1 MKKELSHQIALA
13 IMKISI
19 IPILLL
25 MLVLCSY
32 ANNSE
37 GQQFL
42 EKKITIKAEGTEIKN
57 IFSKI
62 ERITSARIVYSPE
75 LIDASTRVN
84 INAHNRELS
93 KILIQLL
100 QPLHIKYEVIN
111 NYIILRRDEL
121 RPAVLSQ
128 EQETPDDNGSVVIRV
143 NGKIRSSAGLAVEGV
158 SVMVKN
164 TNTGTTTNSLGEF
177 SITVPDEGAIL
188 VISSVGYQSQEVVVG
203 RKRFY
208 DIVLTAASGQ
218 LTDIVVVGYGT
229 QQKHK
234 LTSAVVSVSGDD
246 LNRRI
251 ATTPEALLQGQ
262 LPGLQVI
269 QGSGE
274 PGNENVQLQIRG
286 VGTFSGAGNNP
297 LVIIDGLPGN
307 LGILNPNDIE
317 SVSVLKDAASAA
329 IYGSRGANGVI
340 VVKTKRGKSGGF
352 LLQYNYGL
360 GISKA
365 TKLPDIISNS
375 AEFMQLSNEARLNS
389 SLAPLYTQAQI
400 DLYQNATDRV
410 KYPNHNW
417 LDDVF
422 TTAYTQNHYLNL
434 SGGKDNTSYSL
445 GFGITDQ
452 PGVMIGFDYKKYTL
466 SLGLT
471 SKVNNRITLGTN
483 IQMRYGNKRTPEDGA
498 ADLFLSTLAQ
508 SPLYPARAS
517 DGRWIKKAYSNEL
530 NNKNP
535 VAIVDED
542 IRIRSQDYYMQGN
555 LSLDIDLL
563 KGLKWENKAGVNYE
577 ASKFN
582 DFRPVVQTYY
592 FNDMSPA
599 GLLDDGSPG
608 LNVGRADNTYAVF
621 YSQLT
626 YKRTFGDHNI
636 AAFAGIQQEQNSA
649 SNIDASRTQ
658 FATNDLRELNAGPVN
673 GQTNDGTSS
682 HWAISSYYGNVNYD
696 YRDKYLLGASLRYDG
711 TSRLPSDTRYG
722 LFYSFSGGWRISQE
736 KFLKNVSWLNDL
748 KIRGSWGQLGNQNI
762 GTYPYQPTLNNA
774 NYAFGGSVSS
784 GFVANTLVDP
794 ALTWET
800 TRVLDLGIDFTALN
814 NRLSFSADWFDKY
827 TFNIL
832 RGSQVPLYVGLNP
845 PTINDGA
852 LRNKGVEFALQYK
865 DKIGADFAYTV
876 GFNFQTYRN
885 KLEKYGSKD
894 ISDHTIREEGHELD
908 QYYMYVWDGIFQSQD
923 EINKS
928 PVQPVTPTPG
938 DLKIKDVNGDGKI
951 DANDRTYIKGK
962 YPTVQYAV
970 NLGASWKGFDI
981 SAQLYGSC
989 GQKLYVTGWG
999 IEPFRQG
1006 SVPTTAWRN
1015 RWTPTHPT
1023 NTMPKIYVADGY
1035 APVQN
1040 YPSTYF
1046 LKDATFFRLKSMQ
1059 IGYSLATHLLSK
1071 VTIRSLRFYVAADNV
1086 FTISKFP
1093 GLDPERVG
1101 DGNYTTYPQNR
1112 TITLGASI
1120 QL

>member
-1 MKKELSHQIALA
+1 MKKRLSHQIALA
-13 IMKISI
+13 VMKISI
-19 IPILLL
+19 IPALLL
-25 MLVLCSY
+25 MLAMCSY
-32 ANNSE
+32 ANDSA
-37 GQQFL
+37 GQLFL
-42 EKKITIKAEGTEIKN
+42 EKKISLKVQQAEIKN
-57 IFSKI
+57 VLAEI
-62 ERITSARIVYSPE
+62 ESMTNARFVYSPE
-75 LIDASTRVN
+75 LIDASMKVS
-84 INAHNRELS
+84 INVHKKEVYKVLAR
-93 KILIQLL
+93 LL
-100 QPLHIKYEVIN
+100 LPLHIKYEVSN
-111 NYIILRRDEL
+111 NYIVLRKEDIKSAGMLQDKPAKGYTEL
-121 RPAVLSQ
+121 AAIKI
-128 EQETPDDNGSVVIRV
+128 T
-143 NGKIRSSAGLAVEGV
+143 GKIKSFAGVALEGV
-158 SVMVKN
+158 NIVLKS
-164 TNTGTTTNSLGEF
+164 TGTGTTTNAKGEF
-177 SITVPDEGAIL
+177 SIDVPDEQAVL
-188 VISSVGYQSQEVVVG
+188 VISYVGYQSREIIVG
-203 RKRFY
+203 QKNYF
-208 DIVLTAASGQ
+208 DIVLNANSDQ
-218 LTDIVVVGYGT
+218 LNDVVVVGYGT
-229 QQKHK
+229 QQKRK

-246 LNRRI
+246 LNKRI

-262 LPGLQVI
+262 LPGLQVV

-274 PGNENVQLQIRG
+274 PGNENVQLQVRG
-286 VGTFSGAGNNP
+286 VGTFSGAGTNP
-297 LVIIDGLPGN
+297 LVIIDGLPGSLN
-307 LGILNPNDIE
+307 VLNPNDIE

-352 LLQYNYGL
+352 SLQYNYGL

-422 TTAYTQNHYLNL
+422 KTVHTQNHYLNL
-434 SGGKDNTSYSL
+434 SGGRDNTSYSL

-466 SLGLT
+466 SFGLN

-483 IQMRYGNKRTPEDGA
+483 IQMRYGDKKAPEDGA

-508 SPLYPARAS
+508 SPLYPARSS

-542 IRIRSQDYYMQGN
+542 IRTRSQDYYMQGN
-555 LSLDIDLL
+555 LSLDVDLF
-563 KGLKWENKAGVNYE
+563 KGLKWENRAGVNYE
-577 ASKFN
+577 SLKFN

-592 FNDMSPA
+592 YNDMSSA

-608 LNVGRADNTYAVF
+608 LNVGREDNTYAVF

-626 YKRTFGDHNI
+626 YKRMFGDHSI
-636 AAFAGIQQEQNSA
+636 SVFAGVQQERNTG
-649 SNIDASRTQ
+649 DTLYASRTQ

-673 GQTNDGTSS
+673 GQTNSGTSA
-682 HWAISSYYGNVNYD
+682 HWAMNSYYGNANYD
-696 YRDKYLLGASLRYDG
+696 YENKYLLAASLRYDG

-722 LFYSFSGGWRISQE
+722 LFYFFSGGWRISQE
-736 KFLKNVSWLNDL
+736 SFLKDVSWLNDL

-762 GTYPYQPTLNNA
+762 GTYPYQPALNNG

-794 ALTWET
+794 SLTWET
-800 TRVLDLGIDFTALN
+800 TRVLDLGLDFTALN
-814 NRLSFSADWFDKY
+814 NKLVFSADWFNKY

-845 PTINDGA
+845 PTINDGS
-852 LRNKGVEFALQYK
+852 LRNKGIELALQYK
-865 DKIGADFAYTV
+865 DKAGRDFAYSI
-876 GFNFQTYRN
+876 GFNFQTYKN

-908 QYYMYVWDGIFQSQD
+908 EYYMYVWDGIFQSQD
-923 EINKS
+923 EITKS
-928 PVQPVTPTPG
+928 PQQPVTPTPG

-951 DANDRTYIKGK
+951 DASDRTYVKGK
-962 YPTVQYAV
+962 YPTAQYAF
-970 NLGASWKGFDI
+970 NLGASWKGFDF
-981 SAQLYGSC
+981 SAQLYGSA

-1015 RWTPTHPT
+1015 RWTPTHLT

-1046 LKDATFFRLKSMQ
+1046 LKDASFFRLKGMQ
-1059 IGYSLATHLLSK
+1059 LGYSFATHLLSK
-1071 VTIRSLRFYVAADNV
+1071 ATIKSLRLYIAADNV

-1112 TITLGASI
+1112 TVTFGASI